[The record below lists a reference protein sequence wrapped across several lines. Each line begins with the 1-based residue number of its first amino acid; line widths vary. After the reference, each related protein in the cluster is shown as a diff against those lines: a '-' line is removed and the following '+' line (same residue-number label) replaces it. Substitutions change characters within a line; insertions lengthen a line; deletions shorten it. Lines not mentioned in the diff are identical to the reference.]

1 MTRVREKVFR
11 NSYKYYSDK
20 RMSEKK
26 NLEKLEIRLILSHL
40 VKIKTLTLKKKEWL
54 KRILSE
60 LQTAGSS

>member
-26 NLEKLEIRLILSHL
+26 NLEKLEI
-40 VKIKTLTLKKKEWL
+40 
-54 KRILSE
+54 
-60 LQTAGSS
+60 